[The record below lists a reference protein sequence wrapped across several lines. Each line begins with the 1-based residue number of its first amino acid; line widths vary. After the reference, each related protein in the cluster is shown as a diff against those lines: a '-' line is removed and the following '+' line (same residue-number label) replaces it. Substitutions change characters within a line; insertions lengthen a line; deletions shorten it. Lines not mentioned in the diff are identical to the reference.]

1 MAETISRP
9 VLGSRARGT
18 LFVGL
23 ATLAWSS
30 AGAISR
36 LAAVDSWTM
45 LFWRSVFAAAFL
57 LSVLASRPGGV
68 LELLQLT
75 RTGWG
80 VAVSFAVSM
89 VTFLVALGTTTV
101 AHVLIFQAA
110 SPFIAAVLAWLLL
123 REHISGSLLLAI
135 AATLAGIG
143 VMVSDTLLEG
153 RWVGD
158 ALSMVMMISF
168 ALVIVLARLD
178 RKPNMLAACTAAA
191 VMAALAAAPF
201 ASWPGGSSNIALLI
215 LFGVGQMGLAML
227 AFTAGVRLLPAA
239 DAGLIT
245 VLEAV
250 LAPIW
255 AWLAVGEDP
264 GPRAIVGGAIVLAAV
279 VCYSLAQ
286 RRAPRGGPVSPVASP

>member
-1 MAETISRP
+1 MAHSIGWP
-9 VLGSRARGT
+9 LLGSRARGT

-30 AGAISR
+30 SGAIVR
-36 LAAVDSWTM
+36 LASVDSWTM

-57 LSVLASRPGGV
+57 LGVMAFRPGGV
-68 LELLQLT
+68 RKLLQLT
-75 RTGWG
+75 RIGWG
-80 VAVSFAVSM
+80 VALSFAVSM
-89 VTFLVALGTTTV
+89 VTFMVALGTTTV

-110 SPFIAAVLAWLLL
+110 SPFIAAVLGWLLL
-123 REHISGSLLLAI
+123 REHISGNLLLAI
-135 AATLAGIG
+135 AATLAGIA

-153 RWVGD
+153 QWIGD
-158 ALSMVMMISF
+158 ALSMAMMISF
-168 ALVIVLARLD
+168 ALVIVLVRLD
-178 RKPNMLAACTAAA
+178 RNPNMLAACTAAA
-191 VMAALAAAPF
+191 VIAALASAPF
-201 ASWPGGSSNIALLI
+201 ASWPGGPANVALLV

-264 GPRAIVGGAIVLAAV
+264 GRRAMIGGAIVLAAV
-279 VCYSLAQ
+279 VGYTLAQ
-286 RRAPRGGPVSPVASP
+286 RRARPNRPVALP